1 MNAENDYE
9 EKSYTFSLITQGKH
23 KFYSLTL
30 PSDVLGDTCFVTT
43 RYDDPLEGF
52 QRRLDEK
59 RAQEIADYIDS
70 GFGTIPNAVVLSA
83 QPEAELTVKPGGRA
97 LTIKMHPKAF
107 LVLDGQHR
115 VWGYKLADSVLRV
128 PVVIYTGLTK
138 AEETR
143 LFIDINTKQRP
154 VPSELL
160 LDIKQ
165 LAELEGD
172 TESLLRDLFNHFQ
185 KNKFSILS
193 GLLSP
198 SEKAKGKISRT
209 TFNAGFSNILG
220 IMGDK
225 SADELYSIFNAYL
238 GAMVYAF
245 DKAGISNEITTPNI
259 FKGVVAFFPE
269 VASRVKYKFDSEY
282 TTQNFIEVIQPVQGS
297 INKSLITKSKRSYKQ
312 MLEVLNSSLTKSFQ
326 L

>member
-1 MNAENDYE
+1 MSNE
-9 EKSYTFSLITQGKH
+9 EYDVNSYTFSLITQGKH

-30 PSDVLGDTCFVTT
+30 NSNILADTCFVTT

-83 QPEAELTVKPGGRA
+83 QPEAELTVKKGGRA

-115 VWGYKLADSVLRV
+115 VWGYKKAASHLRV

-143 LFIDINTKQRP
+143 LFIDINTKQKP

-172 TESLLRDLFNHFQ
+172 TESLLRDLFNQFQ
-185 KNKFSILS
+185 KDNYSVLAGK
-193 GLLSP
+193 LSP
-198 SEKAKGKISRT
+198 SEKTKGKISRT
-209 TFNAGFSNILG
+209 TFNTSFSNIIGVLG
-220 IMGDK
+220 NK
-225 SADELYSIFNAYL
+225 PSTELFDIFNGYL
-238 GAMVYAF
+238 GAMIEML
-245 DKAGISNEITTPNI
+245 DRAGVKNEITTPNI
-259 FKGVVAFFPE
+259 FKGIISFFPE
-269 VASRVKYKFDSEY
+269 VASRVKYRFDSEY
-282 TTQNFIEVIQPVQGS
+282 SYDNFLEIIEPVYPAL
-297 INKSLITKSKRSYKQ
+297 NKATITKSKASYKK
-312 MLEVLNSSLTKSFQ
+312 LLDAFNSSMAKNFQ

>member
-1 MNAENDYE
+1 MSDNDYE
-9 EKSYTFSLITQGKH
+9 VNSYTFSLITQGRH

-30 PSDVLGDTCFVTT
+30 YSDVLADTCFVTT

-83 QPEAELTVKPGGRA
+83 QPEAELTVKKGGRA

-115 VWGYKLADSVLRV
+115 VWGYKLAKSKLRI

-172 TESLLRDLFNHFQ
+172 PDSLLRDLFNQFQ
-185 KNKFSILS
+185 KDKFSVLT

-198 SEKAKGKISRT
+198 SEKVKGKISRT
-209 TFNAGFSNILG
+209 TFNTSFSNILG
-220 IMGDK
+220 VLGNK
-225 SADELYSIFNAYL
+225 NSDELFNIFNSYL
-238 GAMVYAF
+238 GAVIDVF
-245 DKAGISNEITTPNI
+245 DKAGLKHEITTPNI
-259 FKGVVAFFPE
+259 FKGIISFFPE

-282 TTQNFIEVIQPVQGS
+282 SSDNFAEIIEPVS
-297 INKSLITKSKRSYKQ
+297 VVLNKGLVTKSKRSYKI
-312 MLEVLNSSLTKSFQ
+312 LSEALNNSLTKSFQ

>member
-1 MNAENDYE
+1 MSDNDYDVN
-9 EKSYTFSLITQGKH
+9 SYTFSLITQGRH

-30 PSDVLGDTCFVTT
+30 YSDVLAETCFVTT
-43 RYDDPLEGF
+43 RYEDPLEGF
-52 QRRLDEK
+52 QRRLDQR

-83 QPEAELTVKPGGRA
+83 QPEAELTVKKGGRA

-115 VWGYKLADSVLRV
+115 VWGYKLAKSKLRI

-172 TESLLRDLFNHFQ
+172 TESLLRDLFNQFQ
-185 KNKFSILS
+185 KDKFSVLN

-198 SEKAKGKISRT
+198 NEKLKGKISRT
-209 TFNAGFSNILG
+209 TFNTSFSNIIGVLG
-220 IMGDK
+220 NKDTT
-225 SADELYSIFNAYL
+225 ELYSIFNSYL
-238 GAMVYAF
+238 GAVMDIFEKSGVK
-245 DKAGISNEITTPNI
+245 DEITTPNI
-259 FKGVVAFFPE
+259 FKAIISFFPE
-269 VASRVKYKFDSEY
+269 VASRVKYKFNAEYSIDNFSE
-282 TTQNFIEVIQPVQGS
+282 IIQPVMPAL
-297 INKSLITKSKRSYKQ
+297 NKGIISKSKRSYK
-312 MLEVLNSSLTKSFQ
+312 VLLDTLNNSLTKNFQ

>member
-1 MNAENDYE
+1 MSDNDYE
-9 EKSYTFSLITQGKH
+9 VNSYTFSLITQGRH

-30 PSDVLGDTCFVTT
+30 YSDVLADTCFVTT

-83 QPEAELTVKPGGRA
+83 QPEAELTVKKGGRA

-115 VWGYKLADSVLRV
+115 VWGYKLAKSKLRI

-172 TESLLRDLFNHFQ
+172 TDSLLRDLFNQFQ
-185 KNKFSILS
+185 KDKFSVLT

-198 SEKAKGKISRT
+198 SEKVKGKISRT
-209 TFNAGFSNILG
+209 TFNTSFSNILG
-220 IMGDK
+220 VLGNK
-225 SADELYSIFNAYL
+225 NSDELFDIFNSYL
-238 GAMVYAF
+238 GAVIDVF
-245 DKAGISNEITTPNI
+245 DRSGLKHEITTPNI
-259 FKGVVAFFPE
+259 FKGIISFFPE

-282 TTQNFIEVIQPVQGS
+282 SSDNFAEIIEPVS
-297 INKSLITKSKRSYKQ
+297 VVLNKGLIMKSKRSYRN
-312 MLEVLNSSLTKSFQ
+312 LSEALNNSLTKSFQ